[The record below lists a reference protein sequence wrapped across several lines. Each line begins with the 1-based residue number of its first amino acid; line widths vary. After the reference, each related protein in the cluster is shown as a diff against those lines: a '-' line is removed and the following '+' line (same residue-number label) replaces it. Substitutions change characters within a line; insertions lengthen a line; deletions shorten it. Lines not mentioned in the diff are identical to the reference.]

1 MFVLSASEI
10 SDAERLTVE
19 RGETSSYRLM
29 KRAGEGAAR
38 VILDLFGSGSLESI
52 IIIAGKGNNG
62 GDGFLIAQA
71 LEENGIRTCVFLVA
85 DKTTVSGDA
94 KRAME
99 GFIGSRGDVR
109 KVVTKNHVSEVAD
122 KISGS
127 DLIVDAMFGTGLR
140 SGISG
145 LHLALVRAINASKV
159 PVVSVDIPSG
169 IDADTGR
176 PIGEAV
182 RATVTVTFG
191 YPKIGQVVFP
201 GADYSGRLICVDIGI
216 TANAVALVNPKT
228 QVLLGHEMREYVP
241 ARVSDSHKGEH
252 GHLVV
257 VAGSKGK
264 SGAAVLSASAALRCG
279 TGLVTLAGP
288 VGLSTIFA
296 CSIAEIMT
304 DGLPETQRGGMKH
317 SARALKRVVSGKS
330 AICLGPGVGV
340 STETRRITRWLVRNS
355 TVPLLIDADGLNC
368 LASDLKI
375 LRVAQAPVI
384 LTPHPGEMATLMGST
399 TEDVQANRIRVA
411 RDFAFEHTAYLVLKG
426 ARTVI
431 AFPDGR
437 VFINPTG
444 NPGMAT
450 AGMGD
455 ALAGVIAG
463 LVAQGVDPG
472 KACCLGAFWHGFSGD
487 RMAQAGTRIGMLASD
502 LIGSLPGALS
512 EMMGVLPARTRARG
526 YFDIVS

>member
-1 MFVLSASEI
+1 
-10 SDAERLTVE
+10 
-19 RGETSSYRLM
+19 
-29 KRAGEGAAR
+29 
-38 VILDLFGSGSLESI
+38 
-52 IIIAGKGNNG
+52 
-62 GDGFLIAQA
+62 
-71 LEENGIRTCVFLVA
+71 
-85 DKTTVSGDA
+85 
-94 KRAME
+94 
-99 GFIGSRGDVR
+99 
-109 KVVTKNHVSEVAD
+109 
-122 KISGS
+122 
-127 DLIVDAMFGTGLR
+127 
-140 SGISG
+140 
-145 LHLALVRAINASKV
+145 
-159 PVVSVDIPSG
+159 
-169 IDADTGR
+169 
-176 PIGEAV
+176 
-182 RATVTVTFG
+182 
-191 YPKIGQVVFP
+191 
-201 GADYSGRLICVDIGI
+201 
-216 TANAVALVNPKT
+216 
-228 QVLLGHEMREYVP
+228 
-241 ARVSDSHKGEH
+241 
-252 GHLVV
+252 
-257 VAGSKGK
+257 
-264 SGAAVLSASAALRCG
+264 
-279 TGLVTLAGP
+279 
-288 VGLSTIFA
+288 
-296 CSIAEIMT
+296 MT
-304 DGLPETQRGGMKH
+304 EGLPETQRGGMKH

-340 STETRRITRWLVRNS
+340 STETRRITRWLVRNT